1 MAGHSR
7 VQPSTMVNIRSS
19 WSRQDCSTTKVSP
32 PLVLYR
38 SDSDEAFPG
47 DFLTGCFREGH
58 LPLICFCKQSASQ
71 AVVPLT
77 RAQDVAS
84 AQDVVKCPAC
94 EFKGSADDFTMHFAL
109 QHGTEGRRRRKIQV
123 PIGCVAAKNKQKTT
137 AANPRLDSNSP
148 RVPKSTAR
156 LSSGYT
162 VSRSLDL
169 QIHQRARFSGASPWR
184 RCIDCR
190 RQPDKS
196 YFRSLSHALL
206 RSIFH

>member
-109 QHGTEGRRRRKIQV
+109 QHGTEGRRR
-123 PIGCVAAKNKQKTT
+123 TT

-169 QIHQRARFSGASPWR
+169 QDSPTSPLQRRVAMAAV
-184 RCIDCR
+184 
-190 RQPDKS
+190 
-196 YFRSLSHALL
+196 H
-206 RSIFH
+206 